1 MSCRNKKAIII
12 GAGPAG
18 LAAAYA
24 FLTETDDIKPVIY
37 EKSDSAGGISKTVFF
52 DGNGIDIGGHRMF
65 SKNQQIVDLWE
76 HFLPDE
82 VKNNINPDEQDVV
95 MLRRKRFSEIFY
107 LRRLFSYPISMSFKT
122 FKNMGL
128 KRTVMAGF
136 SYIKS
141 AIFKR
146 EEKNLEDFM
155 INRFGKVLYSMFF
168 ESYTEKVWGR
178 HPRNISKEWGEQRIK
193 GLSLVKAV
201 LNALHLTKKKETT
214 LIEEFS
220 YPKYGC
226 GQLWNLMADKIVE
239 LGGEIHYNSDVKEI
253 FNEGNKVESIKVLE
267 NNEEKFVDADYFLS
281 SMPVKDLI
289 CGMSKKDEDALIVA
303 SKLPYRDYMLVGL
316 YLKDLNLKEDGCLT
330 RDCWIY
336 IQEPDVKLGRMQIMN
351 NWSPYLVKDKD
362 KVFISLEYFC
372 DEGDDFWNMPDD
384 EFIKMAIE
392 ETAKLG
398 IIEKEDVI
406 SSTRLRVQK
415 AYPAYFDSYK
425 DFGKIRNFL
434 DKFENLYCIGRN
446 GQHRYNNMDHSML
459 TGIEAVKVIAGK
471 SDKETLWNIN
481 AEQEYHESK

>member
-1 MSCRNKKAIII
+1 MQTRDKTAVII

-24 FLTETDDIKPVIY
+24 FLTETNDIKPILV
-37 EKSDSAGGISKTVFF
+37 EKSDSVGGISKTVFF

-76 HFLPDE
+76 YFLPDE
-82 VKNNINPDEQDVV
+82 IKNNINPDEQDIV

-107 LRRLFSYPISMSFKT
+107 LRKLFAYPISMSLKT

-128 KRTVMAGF
+128 KRTIIAGF
-136 SYIKS
+136 SYLKS

-146 EEKNLEDFM
+146 KENNLEDFM

-226 GQLWNLMADKIVE
+226 GQLWNLMAGKIVE
-239 LGGEIHYNSDVKEI
+239 LGGEIHYNSEVVGICNDDNKIYSVKI
-253 FNEGNKVESIKVLE
+253 IE
-267 NNEEKFVDADYFLS
+267 NGEEKYIDADYFLS
-281 SMPVKDLI
+281 SMPIKDLVCCMTNKNDDMVKI
-289 CGMSKKDEDALIVA
+289 A
-303 SKLPYRDYMLVGL
+303 SDLPYRDYMLVGL
-316 YLKDLNLKEDGCLT
+316 YLNDLSLKENGKLT
-330 RDCWIY
+330 HDCWIY

-362 KVFISLEYFC
+362 KIFISLEYFC
-372 DEGDDFWNMPDD
+372 NEGDEYWNMPDED
-384 EFIKMAIE
+384 FIKMAVD

-398 IIEKEDVI
+398 IIKKEDVI
-406 SSTRLRVQK
+406 NSTRLRVQK
-415 AYPAYFDSYK
+415 AYPAYFDSYR
-425 DFGKIRNFL
+425 DFDKIREYL

-459 TGIEAVKVIAGK
+459 TGMEAVNVILGKVTK
-471 SDKETLWNIN
+471 DVLWNIN

>member
-1 MSCRNKKAIII
+1 MTNRDKTAIII

-24 FLTETDDIKPVIY
+24 LLTETQDIKPILI
-37 EKSDSAGGISKTVFF
+37 EKSDSVGGISKTVFF

-76 HFLPDE
+76 YFLPDE
-82 VKNNINPDEQDVV
+82 IKNNINPDEQDIV

-107 LRRLFSYPISMSFKT
+107 LRKLFAYPISMSPKT

-128 KRTVMAGF
+128 KRTILAGC
-136 SYIKS
+136 SYLKS

-146 EEKNLEDFM
+146 KEKNLEDFM

-226 GQLWNLMADKIVE
+226 GQLWNLMAGKIIE
-239 LGGEIHYNSDVKEI
+239 LGGEIHYNSEVIGICNDDSKIYSVKI
-253 FNEGNKVESIKVLE
+253 RE
-267 NNEEKFVDADYFLS
+267 NGEEKYIDADYFLS
-281 SMPVKDLI
+281 SMPVKDLV
-289 CGMSKKDEDALIVA
+289 CGMSNKNENVVKIA
-303 SKLPYRDYMLVGL
+303 SDLPYRDYMLVGL
-316 YLKDLNLKEDGCLT
+316 YLNDLNLKEDGNLT
-330 RDCWIY
+330 KDCWIY
-336 IQEPDVKLGRMQIMN
+336 IQEPDVNLGRMQIMN

-362 KVFISLEYFC
+362 KIFISLEYFC
-372 DEGDDFWNMPDD
+372 DEGDEYWNMSD
-384 EFIKMAIE
+384 EDFIKMAID

-398 IIEKEDVI
+398 IIKKEDVI

-425 DFGKIRNFL
+425 DFGVIQEYL

-459 TGIEAVKVIAGK
+459 TGIEAVNVILGK
-471 SDKETLWNIN
+471 AEKEVLWNVN

>member
-1 MSCRNKKAIII
+1 MTARDKKAVII

-18 LAAAYA
+18 LAAAYY
-24 FLTETDDIKPVIY
+24 FLTETEDIKPILI
-37 EKSDSAGGISKTVFF
+37 EKSDSVGGISKTVFF

-76 HFLPDE
+76 YFLPDE
-82 VKNNINPDEQDVV
+82 IKNNINPDEQDIV

-107 LRRLFSYPISMSFKT
+107 LRKLFAYPISMSPKT

-128 KRTVMAGF
+128 KRTILAGL
-136 SYIKS
+136 SYLKS

-146 EEKNLEDFM
+146 KENNLEDFM

-220 YPKYGC
+220 YPKFGC
-226 GQLWNLMADKIVE
+226 GQLWDLMAGKISQ
-239 LGGEIHYNSDVKEI
+239 LGGEIHYNSEVIGINNDDSKIYSVK
-253 FNEGNKVESIKVLE
+253 IKE
-267 NNEEKFVDADYFLS
+267 NGEEKEVFADYFLS
-281 SMPVKDLI
+281 SMPVKDLV
-289 CGMSKKDEDALIVA
+289 CGMTNQNEDVVKIA

-316 YLKDLNLKEDGCLT
+316 YLNDLNLKENGKLT

-362 KVFISLEYFC
+362 KIFISLEYFC

-384 EFIKMAIE
+384 DFIKMAIE

-398 IIEKEDVI
+398 IIKKEDVI

-425 DFGKIRNFL
+425 DFDKIREYL

-471 SDKETLWNIN
+471 SEREVLWNIN

>member
-1 MSCRNKKAIII
+1 MTNRDKTAIII

-24 FLTETDDIKPVIY
+24 FLTETDDIKPILV
-37 EKSDSAGGISKTVFF
+37 EKSDSVGGISRTVFF

-65 SKNQQIVDLWE
+65 SKNHQIVDLWE
-76 HFLPDE
+76 YFLPDE
-82 VKNNINPDEQDVV
+82 IKNNINPDEQDIV

-107 LRRLFSYPISMSFKT
+107 LRKLFAYPISMSSKT

-128 KRTVMAGF
+128 KRTILAGF
-136 SYIKS
+136 SYLKS
-141 AIFKR
+141 TIFKR
-146 EEKNLEDFM
+146 KENNLEDFM

-226 GQLWNLMADKIVE
+226 GQLWNLMAGKIQE
-239 LGGEIHYNSDVKEI
+239 LGGEIHYNSEVVGICNDDNKIYSVKI
-253 FNEGNKVESIKVLE
+253 RE
-267 NNEEKFVDADYFLS
+267 NSEEKYIDADYFLS
-281 SMPVKDLI
+281 SMPVKDLVCCMTNKNDDVVKI
-289 CGMSKKDEDALIVA
+289 A
-303 SKLPYRDYMLVGL
+303 SDLPYRDYMLVGL
-316 YLKDLNLKEDGCLT
+316 YLKDLNLKENGKLT
-330 RDCWIY
+330 HDCWIY

-362 KVFISLEYFC
+362 KIFISLEYFC
-372 DEGDDFWNMPDD
+372 NEGDQYWNMSD
-384 EFIKMAIE
+384 EDFIKMAID

-398 IIEKEDVI
+398 IIKKEDVI

-425 DFGKIRNFL
+425 DFDEIREYL

-459 TGIEAVKVIAGK
+459 TGIEAVKVITGSSSK
-471 SDKETLWNIN
+471 DVLWNIN

>member
-1 MSCRNKKAIII
+1 MTNRDKTAVII

-24 FLTETDDIKPVIY
+24 FLTETEDIRPILI
-37 EKSDSAGGISKTVFF
+37 EKSETVGGISKTVFF

-65 SKNQQIVDLWE
+65 SKNQQIVNLWE
-76 HFLPDE
+76 YFLPDE
-82 VKNNINPDEQDVV
+82 IKNNINPDEEDIV

-107 LRRLFSYPISMSFKT
+107 LRKLFSYPISMSLKT

-128 KRTVMAGF
+128 KRTILAGF
-136 SYIKS
+136 SYLKS
-141 AIFKR
+141 VIFKR
-146 EEKNLEDFM
+146 KEKNLEDFM

-178 HPRNISKEWGEQRIK
+178 HPKNISKEWGEQRIK

-226 GQLWNLMADKIVE
+226 GQLWNLMADRIIE
-239 LGGEIHYNSDVKEI
+239 LGGEIHYRSEVVGICNDDNKIYSVKINNNGQEQEI
-253 FNEGNKVESIKVLE
+253 S
-267 NNEEKFVDADYFLS
+267 ADFFLS
-281 SMPVKDLI
+281 SMPVKDLV
-289 CGMSKKDEDALIVA
+289 CGMTNKKENIAKIA
-303 SKLPYRDYMLVGL
+303 ANLPYRDYMLVGL
-316 YLKDLNLKEDGCLT
+316 YLNDLNLKENGKLT
-330 RDCWIY
+330 HDCWIY

-351 NWSPYLVKDKD
+351 NWSPYLIKDGNN
-362 KVFISLEYFC
+362 VFISLEYFC
-372 DEGDDFWNMPDD
+372 DEGDKYWNMPDED
-384 EFIKMAIE
+384 FIKMAID

-398 IIEKEDVI
+398 IIKKEDVI
-406 SSTRLRVQK
+406 SSIRLKVQK

-425 DFGKIRNFL
+425 DFDKIREYL

-459 TGIEAVKVIAGK
+459 TGIEAVKVICGK
-471 SDKETLWNIN
+471 SDKENLWNIN

>member
-1 MSCRNKKAIII
+1 MS
-12 GAGPAG
+12 P
-18 LAAAYA
+18 
-24 FLTETDDIKPVIY
+24 
-37 EKSDSAGGISKTVFF
+37 
-52 DGNGIDIGGHRMF
+52 
-65 SKNQQIVDLWE
+65 
-76 HFLPDE
+76 
-82 VKNNINPDEQDVV
+82 
-95 MLRRKRFSEIFY
+95 
-107 LRRLFSYPISMSFKT
+107 KT

-128 KRTVMAGF
+128 KRTIKAGF

-146 EEKNLEDFM
+146 KENNLEDFM

-168 ESYTEKVWGR
+168 EAYTEKVWGR

-193 GLSLVKAV
+193 GLSLIKAV

-226 GQLWNLMADKIVE
+226 GQLWNLMAGKITE
-239 LGGEIHYNSDVKEI
+239 LGGEIHYNSEVVGICNDDNKIYSVK
-253 FNEGNKVESIKVLE
+253 IKE
-267 NNEEKFVDADYFLS
+267 NCEEKYIDADYFLS
-281 SMPVKDLI
+281 SMPVKDLV
-289 CGMSKKDEDALIVA
+289 CGMTNKNEEVA
-303 SKLPYRDYMLVGL
+303 KLASGLPYRDYMLVGL
-316 YLKDLNLKEDGCLT
+316 YLNDLNLKENGKLT
-330 RDCWIY
+330 HDCWIY

-372 DEGDDFWNMPDD
+372 NEGDEYWNMSD
-384 EFIKMAIE
+384 EDFINMAIE

-398 IIEKEDVI
+398 IIKKEDVI
-406 SSTRLRVQK
+406 NSMRLKVQK
-415 AYPAYFDSYK
+415 AYPAYFDSYS
-425 DFGKIRNFL
+425 DFDKIKEYL

-459 TGIEAVKVIAGK
+459 TGIEAVKAVKGE
-471 SDKETLWNIN
+471 SDKSVLWNIN

>member
-1 MSCRNKKAIII
+1 MQTRDKTAVII

-24 FLTETDDIKPVIY
+24 FLTETNDIKPILV
-37 EKSDSAGGISKTVFF
+37 EKSDSVGGISKTVFF

-76 HFLPDE
+76 YFLPDE
-82 VKNNINPDEQDVV
+82 IKNNINPDEHDIV

-107 LRRLFSYPISMSFKT
+107 LRKLFAYPISMSLKT

-128 KRTVMAGF
+128 KRTIIAGF
-136 SYIKS
+136 SYLKS

-146 EEKNLEDFM
+146 KENNLEDFM

-226 GQLWNLMADKIVE
+226 GQLWNLMAGKIVE
-239 LGGEIHYNSDVKEI
+239 LGGEIHYNSEVVGICNDDNKIYSVKI
-253 FNEGNKVESIKVLE
+253 IE
-267 NNEEKFVDADYFLS
+267 NGEEKYIDADYFLS
-281 SMPVKDLI
+281 SMPIKDLVCCMTNKNDDMVKI
-289 CGMSKKDEDALIVA
+289 A
-303 SKLPYRDYMLVGL
+303 SDLPYRDYMLVGL
-316 YLKDLNLKEDGCLT
+316 YLNDLSLKENGKLT
-330 RDCWIY
+330 HDCWIY

-362 KVFISLEYFC
+362 KIFISLEYFC
-372 DEGDDFWNMPDD
+372 NEGDEYWNMSD
-384 EFIKMAIE
+384 EDFIEMAVD

-398 IIEKEDVI
+398 IIKKEDVI
-406 SSTRLRVQK
+406 NSTRLRVQK
-415 AYPAYFDSYK
+415 AYPAYFDSYR
-425 DFGKIRNFL
+425 DFDKIREYL

-459 TGIEAVKVIAGK
+459 TGMEAVNVILGKVTK
-471 SDKETLWNIN
+471 DVLWNIN

>member
-1 MSCRNKKAIII
+1 MQTRDKTAVII

-24 FLTETDDIKPVIY
+24 FLTETNDIKPILI
-37 EKSDSAGGISKTVFF
+37 EKADSVGGISKTVFF

-76 HFLPDE
+76 YFLPDE
-82 VKNNINPDEQDVV
+82 IKNNINPDEQDIV

-107 LRRLFSYPISMSFKT
+107 LRKLFAYPISMSLKT

-128 KRTVMAGF
+128 KRTIIAGF
-136 SYIKS
+136 SYLKS

-146 EEKNLEDFM
+146 KENNLEDFM

-178 HPRNISKEWGEQRIK
+178 HPRNISKEWGDQRIK

-226 GQLWNLMADKIVE
+226 GQLWNLMACKIVE
-239 LGGEIHYNSDVKEI
+239 LGGEIHYNSEVVGICNDDNKIYSVKI
-253 FNEGNKVESIKVLE
+253 IE
-267 NNEEKFVDADYFLS
+267 NGEEKYIDADYFLS
-281 SMPVKDLI
+281 SMPIKDLVCCMTNKNDDMVKI
-289 CGMSKKDEDALIVA
+289 A
-303 SKLPYRDYMLVGL
+303 SDLPYRDYMLVGL
-316 YLKDLNLKEDGCLT
+316 YLNDLSLKENGKLT
-330 RDCWIY
+330 HDCWIY

-362 KVFISLEYFC
+362 KIFISLEYFC
-372 DEGDDFWNMPDD
+372 NEGDEYWNMPDED
-384 EFIKMAIE
+384 FIKMAVD

-398 IIEKEDVI
+398 IIKKEDVI
-406 SSTRLRVQK
+406 NSTRLRVQK
-415 AYPAYFDSYK
+415 AYPAYFDSYR
-425 DFGKIRNFL
+425 DFDKIREYL

-459 TGIEAVKVIAGK
+459 TGMEAVNVILGKVTK
-471 SDKETLWNIN
+471 DVLWNIN
-481 AEQEYHESK
+481 AEQEYHEIK

>member
-1 MSCRNKKAIII
+1 MTNRDKTAVII

-24 FLTETDDIKPVIY
+24 FLTETDDIKPILV
-37 EKSDSAGGISKTVFF
+37 EKSDSVGGISRTVFF

-76 HFLPDE
+76 YFLPDE
-82 VKNNINPDEQDVV
+82 IKNNINPDEQDIV

-107 LRRLFSYPISMSFKT
+107 LRKLFAYPISMSPKT

-128 KRTVMAGF
+128 KRTILAGF
-136 SYIKS
+136 SYLKS
-141 AIFKR
+141 TIFKR
-146 EEKNLEDFM
+146 KENNLEDFM

-226 GQLWNLMADKIVE
+226 GQLWNLMAGKIQE
-239 LGGEIHYNSDVKEI
+239 LGGEIHYNSEVIGICNDERKIYSVK
-253 FNEGNKVESIKVLE
+253 IKE
-267 NNEEKFVDADYFLS
+267 NGQEKYIDADYFLS
-281 SMPVKDLI
+281 SMPVKDLV
-289 CGMSKKDEDALIVA
+289 CGMTNKNNDVVKIA
-303 SKLPYRDYMLVGL
+303 SDLPYRDYMLVGL
-316 YLKDLNLKEDGCLT
+316 YLKDLNLKENGKLT
-330 RDCWIY
+330 SDCWIY

-362 KVFISLEYFC
+362 KIFISLEYFC
-372 DEGDDFWNMPDD
+372 NEGDEYWNMTD
-384 EFIKMAIE
+384 EDFIKMAID

-398 IIEKEDVI
+398 IIKKEDVI

-425 DFGKIRNFL
+425 DFNKIREYL

-459 TGIEAVKVIAGK
+459 TGIEAVKVITGSSSK
-471 SDKETLWNIN
+471 DVLWNIN

>member
-1 MSCRNKKAIII
+1 MTYRDKTAIII

-24 FLTETDDIKPVIY
+24 FLTETNDIKPILV
-37 EKSDSAGGISKTVFF
+37 EKSDSVGGISKTVFF

-76 HFLPDE
+76 YFLPDE
-82 VKNNINPDEQDVV
+82 IKNNINPDKQDIV

-107 LRRLFSYPISMSFKT
+107 LRKLFAYPISMSLKT

-128 KRTVMAGF
+128 KRTIIAGF
-136 SYIKS
+136 SYLKS

-146 EEKNLEDFM
+146 KENNLEDFM

-226 GQLWNLMADKIVE
+226 GQLWNLMAGKIVE
-239 LGGEIHYNSDVKEI
+239 LGGEIHYNSEVVGICNDDNKIYSVKI
-253 FNEGNKVESIKVLE
+253 IE
-267 NNEEKFVDADYFLS
+267 NGEEKYIDADYFLS
-281 SMPVKDLI
+281 SMPIKDLVCCMTNKNDDMVKI
-289 CGMSKKDEDALIVA
+289 A
-303 SKLPYRDYMLVGL
+303 SDLPYRDYMLVGL
-316 YLKDLNLKEDGCLT
+316 YLNDLSLKENGKLT
-330 RDCWIY
+330 HDCWIY

-362 KVFISLEYFC
+362 KIFISLEYFC
-372 DEGDDFWNMPDD
+372 NEGDEYWNMPDED
-384 EFIKMAIE
+384 FIKMAVD

-398 IIEKEDVI
+398 IIKKEDVI
-406 SSTRLRVQK
+406 NSTRLRVQK
-415 AYPAYFDSYK
+415 AYPAYFDSYR
-425 DFGKIRNFL
+425 DFDKIREYL

-459 TGIEAVKVIAGK
+459 TGMEAVNVILGKVTK
-471 SDKETLWNIN
+471 DVLWNIN